1 MANAVHLNCICL
13 HSAFDSIFGSFSVHP
28 ISWMTNDK
36 FRFGQTQFSLLTTF
50 LSVLLGRGQK
60 EPKILWKTTLY
71 NKICLCSQN
80 SRSPQFT
87 CKNNDSC
94 TVTLR
99 TRRRC
104 QSCRYKLCLQAG
116 MKPELVLSEDQKLIR
131 FRKLLHRKK
140 MGLVPTPKRKDPP
153 ARYQLHPQFLMFTL
167 PSKSSRELWPIF
179 HLSNF
184 AKGKVTIKGCQL
196 KSG

>member
-1 MANAVHLNCICL
+1 
-13 HSAFDSIFGSFSVHP
+13 
-28 ISWMTNDK
+28 MTNDK
-36 FRFGQTQFSLLTTF
+36 FRFGQTQFGLLTTF
-50 LSVLLGRGQK
+50 LSVYWVGVK
-60 EPKILWKTTLY
+60 KPKNIEENNHT
-71 NKICLCSQN
+71 ICICSQN

-167 PSKSSRELWPIF
+167 PSKSSREL
-179 HLSNF
+179 
-184 AKGKVTIKGCQL
+184 
-196 KSG
+196 